1 MQFNSYTY
9 NEMARE
15 SYNGH
20 GEFKEAGDAEFQY
33 LPSTATT
40 LVVVTTYADCRDHVI
55 ATATLS
61 DDKINL
67 LLNAQSNDDE
77 VFTSVVLHFY
87 TEQFLVNDRQ
97 KALAWLGVV
106 RRSVSRLVD
115 ADMVEYI
122 DEHERITTS

>member
-77 VFTSVVLHFY
+77 
-87 TEQFLVNDRQ
+87 
-97 KALAWLGVV
+97 ALMPPPTPPAGRGMTVQTV
-106 RRSVSRLVD
+106 RR
-115 ADMVEYI
+115 
-122 DEHERITTS
+122 ERKGPR